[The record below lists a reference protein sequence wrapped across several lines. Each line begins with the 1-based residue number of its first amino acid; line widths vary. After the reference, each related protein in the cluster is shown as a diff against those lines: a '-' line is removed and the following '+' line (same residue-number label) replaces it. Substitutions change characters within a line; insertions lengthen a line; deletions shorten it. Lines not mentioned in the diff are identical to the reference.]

1 MRGAASGRP
10 PHYLL
15 TLQKHSRRGLMY
27 PHFREEVKEIREGH
41 VACSRSLSWSLAEE
55 EELKQGP

>member
-1 MRGAASGRP
+1 MC
-10 PHYLL
+10 
-15 TLQKHSRRGLMY
+15 
-27 PHFREEVKEIREGH
+27 PHFREDGKEIREGH